1 MTKPADSLV
10 DKDPPNDDHQA
21 EDTTLAVRLL
31 SCLKV
36 G

>member
-1 MTKPADSLV
+1 MTKPTDSLV